1 MRSRSMVTAKK
12 RDKADAFASWLATEG
27 AAKLYDRTGH
37 VPALQAAASQTAE
50 MAAFWQEY
58 SGTVPMPKLMSTAN
72 FWIQMEVA
80 CTKIWKGENVS
91 DVLKALSEKI
101 MTQVTG
107 AEYTEAEYIEL
118 PEETESGFEDGAM
131 D

>member
-1 MRSRSMVTAKK
+1 
-12 RDKADAFASWLATEG
+12 
-27 AAKLYDRTGH
+27 
-37 VPALQAAASQTAE
+37 
-50 MAAFWQEY
+50 
-58 SGTVPMPKLMSTAN
+58 MSTAN
-72 FWIQMEVA
+72 FWIQMEAA

-91 DVLKALSEKI
+91 DVLKSLSEKI